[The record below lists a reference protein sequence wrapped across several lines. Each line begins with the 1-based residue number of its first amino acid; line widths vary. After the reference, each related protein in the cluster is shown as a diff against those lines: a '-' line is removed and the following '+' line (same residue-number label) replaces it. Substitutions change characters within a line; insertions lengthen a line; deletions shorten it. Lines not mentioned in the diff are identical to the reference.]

1 MSQGISGMFAR
12 RNRKA
17 EAVAPQAQPAVVTV
31 PSRHARISLWVLS
44 TFATIAALVTISA
57 MVIGRENTDMMVVVP
72 LILFWS
78 VTVCVGF
85 AIRSAL
91 INVARTMKRTKVE
104 RPDAALERLARMAQR
119 ERNHAMVHP
128 HLPRALA
135 HVA

>member
-1 MSQGISGMFAR
+1 MSKGISGMFAR
-12 RNRKA
+12 RGRKA
-17 EAVAPQAQPAVVTV
+17 EVAAEQAEPAAVNV

-44 TFATIAALVTISA
+44 TFAMIAALVTISA
-57 MVIGRENTDMMVVVP
+57 MVIGPENADMMVVVP

-104 RPDAALERLARMAQR
+104 QPDAAMQRLARMAQR

-128 HLPRALA
+128 HLARALA
-135 HVA
+135 HAA